1 MSQSSH
7 VKVDLLILGGGIAGC
22 WTLAAATEA
31 GFNCLLL
38 EKDALGSGQS
48 IASQGIIHGGLKYAL
63 GAKITASTQAISTMP
78 TRWQASLQGNTLP
91 NLSDVNT
98 LSGAHYFIPTGSLE
112 SKLVSFLGSKMV
124 KSFASQVK
132 TADLPKDYQS
142 ITKAKKLY
150 ALHESVIETGS
161 LFQSLL
167 NQYGHLMVKHE
178 FKPERLTQTSEG
190 FLYEHG
196 DLKITTSQ
204 VLSTLGNGT
213 PSFTQNL
220 QAMQQR
226 PLQMV
231 MAKGDLPYIYGHF
244 IDRGITPALTL
255 TSHPHNGQT
264 VWYLGGE
271 LAESGVNLTKEE
283 QISHSKAL
291 LKSLVPHLNV
301 EALIWDTLRINR
313 AETAL
318 QTGARPDDVFV
329 SEQNGLMIGFPTK
342 LALAPRFAE
351 AVLSKLKLPSSL
363 KPPTAFSPL
372 EKPAVAPYPWSHL

>member
-1 MSQSSH
+1 MSESSH

-63 GAKITASTQAISTMP
+63 GAKITASTEAISTMP
-78 TRWQASLQGNTLP
+78 TRWQASLQGNSLP

-98 LSGAHYFIPTGSLE
+98 LSDAHYFIPTGSLE
-112 SKLVSFLGSKMV
+112 SRLVSFLGSKMV

-161 LFQSLL
+161 LFQSFL

-178 FKPERLTQTSEG
+178 FRSECLSKTSEG
-190 FLYEHG
+190 FLYEQGTINVKAHH
-196 DLKITTSQ
+196 

-213 PSFTQNL
+213 PSFAENL

-231 MAKGDLPYIYGHF
+231 MAKGHLPSIYGHF
-244 IDRGITPALTL
+244 IDRGTTPALTL
-255 TSHPHNGQT
+255 TSHPHNDQT

-291 LKSLVPHLNV
+291 LKSLIPHLNV

-318 QTGARPDDVFV
+318 QTGVRPDDVFV

-363 KPPTAFSPL
+363 TPPTDFTQL